1 MQNDLYSGWQ
11 LPNSFRHHLI
21 RAKSRS
27 RMTTAIAFSRQND
40 AGSRERTIKNWE
52 NPEAYI

>member
-1 MQNDLYSGWQ
+1 MKNLYD

-27 RMTTAIAFSRQND
+27 RMTTAIAFSRQNY